1 MALWLV
7 RSPPDRVVRV
17 RALDGDIVL
26 CSWARSVILT
36 VPLSS
41 LVYKWVPAS
50 LMLGGNL
57 RWISMPS
64 SRKGERAGVYNAA
77 IHIML

>member
-7 RSPPDRVVRV
+7 HPPPDRVV
-17 RALDGDIVL
+17 GDIAF
-26 CSWARSVILT
+26 CSWARYVVIP

-50 LMLGGNL
+50 LILGGNL

-64 SRKGERAGVYNAA
+64 SRKGEGGRVYNAA